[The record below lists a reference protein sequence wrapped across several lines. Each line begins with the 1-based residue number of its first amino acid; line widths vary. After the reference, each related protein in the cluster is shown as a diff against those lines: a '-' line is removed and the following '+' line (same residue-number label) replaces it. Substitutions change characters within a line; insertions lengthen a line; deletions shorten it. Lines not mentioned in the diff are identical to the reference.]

1 MFTVHNWVSLPT
13 QASAITLQ
21 NKRETERVGFKATR
35 NRDDWHRLYSFMADL
50 LQNLLYV
57 ERREVFVQINDREV
71 RARRK
76 TLLQQIIKML
86 FELQGKL
93 WLCSLGCIRFC
104 SIFMLRQVGLS
115 KVVANRFVRNNVN
128 GAFRVLS
135 LKCWLKLWIEK
146 VRLSHSW

>member
-1 MFTVHNWVSLPT
+1 M
-13 QASAITLQ
+13 
-21 NKRETERVGFKATR
+21 G
-35 NRDDWHRLYSFMADL
+35 DL

-76 TLLQQIIKML
+76 TLLQQVIKML

-93 WLCSLGCIRFC
+93 WLCSLGGLRFG

-135 LKCWLKLWIEK
+135 LKCWLKLLIEK
-146 VRLSHSW
+146 VRFSHSW